1 MAKSETDNRKIQMA
15 DIARLAGVSTST
27 VSRALNGSPLINEET
42 RSRIAELAR
51 SLSYTINLGAKNL
64 RSGENRTVGVVI
76 PYLRENRQHVTDPF
90 FLGMLGS
97 LADHLTDQ
105 NFDLLFSRIEAD
117 AIDEVSALVDSGRV
131 CGVIIIGQWGQHD
144 RLNQMA
150 RRQVPFVV
158 WGGQLPQQMYCSVGS
173 DNFNGGL
180 MATAHLLGLGRQ
192 RVVFMGDRDA
202 TEAQQRYQGYLAA
215 HAAQGLQPD
224 PALYLASPFTEPEAQ
239 KAMADFLR
247 KGVSFDA
254 VFAASDLIAINA
266 MGVMGAAGL
275 RIPQD
280 VSVVGYDDVGMAA
293 HSFPPL
299 TTVRQPLDLAGAA
312 LVDCLRQTIRLGHAE
327 PQAVPTQLVVR
338 ASTSALND

>member
-1 MAKSETDNRKIQMA
+1 MAKPETDNRKIQMA
-15 DIARLAGVSTST
+15 DIARLAGVSIST

-42 RSRIAELAR
+42 RARIAELAR

-76 PYLRENRQHVTDPF
+76 PYQRENRQHVTDPF

-105 NFDLLFSRIEAD
+105 NFDLLFSRIEAE
-117 AIDEVSALVDSGRV
+117 AIEEVAGLVDSGRV

-173 DNFNGGL
+173 DNFNGGF
-180 MATAHLLGLGRQ
+180 MATAHLLSLGRQ

-215 HAAQGLQPD
+215 HAEQGLQPD
-224 PALYLASPFTEPEAQ
+224 PDLYLSSPFTEPEAQ

-247 KGVSFDA
+247 QGVAFDA

-312 LVDCLRQTIRLGHAE
+312 LVECLQQVIRQGHAE

-338 ASTSALND
+338 DSTSSLAA

>member
-1 MAKSETDNRKIQMA
+1 MAKPETDNRKIQMA
-15 DIARLAGVSTST
+15 DIARLAGVSIST

-42 RSRIAELAR
+42 RERITELAR

-76 PYLRENRQHVTDPF
+76 PYLSDNRQHVTDPF

-117 AIDEVSALVDSGRV
+117 AIDEVASLVDSGRV
-131 CGVIIIGQWGQHD
+131 CGIIIIGQWGQHE
-144 RLNQMA
+144 RLNQLA
-150 RRQVPFVV
+150 RRQLPFVV

-180 MATAHLLGLGRQ
+180 LATAHLLGLGRK

-215 HAAQGLQPD
+215 HAAHGLAPD
-224 PALYLASPFTEPEAQ
+224 SALYLPSPFTEPEAQ
-239 KAMADFLR
+239 SAMVDFLR
-247 KGVSFDA
+247 RDVAFDA

-266 MGVMGAAGL
+266 MGVMGAQGL
-275 RIPQD
+275 NVPND

-312 LVDCLRQTIRLGHAE
+312 LVDSLLKVIRQGHAD
-327 PQAVPTQLVVR
+327 PQVVPTDLVIR
-338 ASTSALND
+338 ASTSARAT

>member
-1 MAKSETDNRKIQMA
+1 MVKPVTDKKKIQMA
-15 DIARLAGVSTST
+15 DIARLAGVSTAT

-42 RSRIAELAR
+42 RQRIQELAK
-51 SLSYTINLGAKNL
+51 SLSYTINMGAQSL
-64 RSGENRTVGVVI
+64 RRGGNRTIGVVI
-76 PYLRENRQHVTDPF
+76 PYHSTNRQSISDPF
-90 FLGMLGS
+90 FLAMLGS
-97 LADHLTDQ
+97 LADALTERQYDMLLSRVDSEHLD
-105 NFDLLFSRIEAD
+105 NIA
-117 AIDEVSALVDSGRV
+117 ALYDSGRV
-131 CGVIIIGQWGQHD
+131 GGIIMIGQWGQHD
-144 RLNQMA
+144 RLNQMV

-180 MATAHLLGLGRQ
+180 MATAHLLSLGRQ

-202 TEAQQRYQGYLAA
+202 TEARQRYQGYLAA

-224 PALYLASPFTEPEAQ
+224 PALYLTSPFTEPEAQ

-247 KGVSFDA
+247 QGVPFDA

-312 LVDCLRQTIRLGHAE
+312 LVECLQQVMRQGHAE
-327 PQAVPTQLVVR
+327 PHSVPTQLVVR
-338 ASTSALND
+338 ASTSALNI